1 MENAYIL
8 SFMGIAPM
16 NNPEIVCYIA
26 LNNPISYI
34 QYGGTVVAPL
44 VREVLIECIN
54 VLDIPKQ
61 DDGHKLNVRYYIDK
75 NRYEVPNYI
84 GKLKTQL
91 TLSPFYNIEIIGSG
105 NKIVMQS
112 PSYKEIIEEGSTIY
126 LYTN

>member
-16 NNPEIVCYIA
+16 NNPELVCYIA

-61 DDGHKLNVRYYIDK
+61 EGGHKLNVRYYIDK
-75 NRYEVPNYI
+75 NRYEVENYV
-84 GKLKTQL
+84 GKLKSQIK
-91 TLSPFYNIEIIGSG
+91 LSPFYNIEIIGDG
-105 NKIVMQS
+105 DKIITQS
-112 PSYKEIIEEGSTIY
+112 PNPGEIIEGGWG
-126 LYTN
+126 

>member
-1 MENAYIL
+1 
-8 SFMGIAPM
+8 MGISPM
-16 NNPEIVCYIA
+16 NNPELVCYIA

-61 DDGHKLNVRYYIDK
+61 EGGHKLNVRLYIDK

-84 GKLKTQL
+84 GKLKTQI

-105 NKIVMQS
+105 NTIVMQI
-112 PSYKEIIEEGSTIY
+112 PSFKEIIEEGSTIY